1 MQQNP
6 LTTFLDRV
14 KQLPLDLREG
24 ILNVDFLSALREIQ
38 TKNKLHIDQ
47 GAGMEELT
55 YKLILGDLEEGGY
68 VNNLEEMIHVDNQ
81 SANNIAADV
90 NEKILQPIRE
100 QVQILEEENA
110 VLGLSHDPATEA
122 KAKELATS
130 APATDAEYH
139 NGLTPENILAEI
151 ENPQASIGT
160 IHQTIIPSATPVAVS
175 PSVIQTAESLPSS
188 APSPSSSALK
198 PGEIAT
204 KTTYPTSTPETPKPA
219 VISIAEALGQK
230 LTEAQISR
238 PTEIKHSIDPYHEPI

>member
-14 KQLPLDLREG
+14 KLLPLDLREG

-38 TKNKLHIDQ
+38 GKNKLHIDQ

-81 SANNIAADV
+81 TANNIAADV

-110 VLGLSHDPATEA
+110 VLELSHDPATEA

-151 ENPQASIGT
+151 ENPQASVGT
-160 IHQTIIPSATPVAVS
+160 VHQTIIPTTTPAPVAQS
-175 PSVIQTAESLPSS
+175 TPPPTPA
-188 APSPSSSALK
+188 ATK
-198 PGEIAT
+198 PIEVAT
-204 KTTYPTSTPETPKPA
+204 KTTYPTSTPTTPKPT